1 MNAKL
6 KYDINDYLT
15 DDDFIL
21 AIVSNDQN
29 KIEKLEEFIKLHPQ
43 EIEVIEQ
50 AKDILLGR
58 SETSTMPDG
67 EKFALKQGILKIIEL
82 V

>member
-67 EKFALKQGILKIIEL
+67 EKLALKQGILKIIEL